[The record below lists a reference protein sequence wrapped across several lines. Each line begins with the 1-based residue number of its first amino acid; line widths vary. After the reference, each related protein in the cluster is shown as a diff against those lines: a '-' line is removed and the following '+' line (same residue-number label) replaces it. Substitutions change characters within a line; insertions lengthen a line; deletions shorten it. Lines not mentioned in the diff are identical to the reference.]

1 MFARKPSIYSGKLK
15 TTHQKFHRVS
25 SKKKKSLNSK
35 KPSSVSVVKAIQIRV
50 KVVKAA
56 PEGKSTNPE
65 QDQTSQGG
73 NRKKKKKTNKKLTKI
88 GLWARQNKNRRMKT
102 QQISGYAKITE
113 NL

>member
-73 NRKKKKKTNKKLTKI
+73 NRKKKKKNQQEVNEDRIVGETKQKQTN
-88 GLWARQNKNRRMKT
+88 
-102 QQISGYAKITE
+102 E
-113 NL
+113 NSTD